1 MIPLRPLLLTL
12 LLTATLSA
20 QAATK
25 PDPADMVKATSEQV
39 ITALKDKKNQTEKRS
54 VVFKLVDDIV
64 LPHFDFTRMSQWV
77 MSKHWRA
84 MSPEQQQRFA
94 QLFRDLLVRTYA
106 NSLTSYKNQ
115 KIDVSNSS
123 SSDDGESTVKMV
135 VRQGGGQADIP
146 IVYKLYWTG
155 DEWKVYDV
163 TIDGVSLVTNYRA
176 SFGKIASQQGIDALF
191 KQLEQRAKTASDK
204 A

>member
-1 MIPLRPLLLTL
+1 MINIRHLLLIL
-12 LLTATLSA
+12 LMGTSLGA
-20 QAATK
+20 QAAGK

-39 ITALKDKKNQTEKRS
+39 IKAIKDKKSQSEKRS

-64 LPHFDFTRMSQWV
+64 LPHFDFLRMSQWV
-77 MSKHWRA
+77 MAKHWRT

-106 NSLTSYKNQ
+106 NSLTSYKDQ
-115 KIDVSNSS
+115 KIEVSNSS
-123 SSDDGESTVKMV
+123 SSDSESTVKMM
-135 VRQGGGQADIP
+135 VRQGGGQGDIP
-146 IVYKLYWTG
+146 IIYKLYWSG
-155 DEWKVYDV
+155 SDWKVYDV

-191 KQLEQRAKTASDK
+191 KQLEKRAKAASGDTA
-204 A
+204 